1 MATLLTH
8 VYYIQNIL
16 NRGMISDDTLLSN
29 RLIAH
34 TLKQVRA
41 RLLKMKL
48 DKKDYMSDYNYQKI
62 CIPLDLFPFHNCEC
76 IEDLDE
82 CLLLRSV
89 NTLPE
94 PIVAKWGTTLQ
105 ILTLGGKKIPM
116 STITSNSYADY
127 SLSSKDK
134 ISFFPEEN
142 HIFIQ
147 NNKKLKM
154 VLGKAIFVDPDIVIQ
169 FMNNVCDSDSSC
181 KKYYSEEFPIDPE
194 LVEVMYEM
202 TIKDLASTY
211 GFVKDDKND
220 SRAPEQVQALDPN
233 ENQQR

>member
-94 PIVAKWGTTLQ
+94 PIVAK
-105 ILTLGGKKIPM
+105 
-116 STITSNSYADY
+116 
-127 SLSSKDK
+127 
-134 ISFFPEEN
+134 
-142 HIFIQ
+142 
-147 NNKKLKM
+147 
-154 VLGKAIFVDPDIVIQ
+154 
-169 FMNNVCDSDSSC
+169 
-181 KKYYSEEFPIDPE
+181 
-194 LVEVMYEM
+194 
-202 TIKDLASTY
+202 
-211 GFVKDDKND
+211 
-220 SRAPEQVQALDPN
+220 
-233 ENQQR
+233 